1 LHDAVDTRPRDRR
14 GNGAGRS
21 AHALTYG
28 PATHYP
34 VGYQPNSVA
43 VGDFNKDGNPDL
55 AVANES
61 VPGRVSILLGDGT
74 GAFSGPT
81 NYTVENDA
89 FWVAV
94 GDFNEDTNP
103 DLAVASVRGS
113 EGISIL
119 LGNGDGTFTT
129 GSHSATGETYSL
141 AVGDFNGDHHL
152 DIVSSEHGDLTPG
165 INYIAGHGDGTFS
178 APVHYNGE
186 SLYVA
191 AGDVNG
197 DGNLDIVDTNYDS
210 SNNTQNTG
218 VLLGDGAGNFGP
230 RINTVSATGPPAL
243 GDLNKDGKL
252 DAAVTDG
259 QQNLYVLLGD
269 GTGSFTVTTGF
280 QAPGLHTFL
289 TIADFNQDGN
299 PDVGVLDS
307 YFTTVGVAFGNGT
320 GALTHP
326 TTWPTHD
333 PPAGTSFGMAVAD
346 FNHDGKLDFAAS
358 GRDGPNDVSILLN
371 RTGTFYPRPKGATP
385 MVVSLV
391 PAYNACAS
399 PNNTHGAPLAYG
411 SCSSPSWTSQT
422 LTVGTPDANGA
433 AANSVASVRFD
444 VKASPSDVAIKTS
457 ISDVRCTFASLTT
470 CGATNQAAGP
480 DYIGEVQVATT
491 RRITDRLSYVD
502 GVDQDQGTTQDAPFA
517 VTVPCVSTSDKK
529 IGSTCASTTTANAV
543 LPGSVQAGARAV
555 WQLDKV
561 QVFDGGADGDADT
574 PGDNTLYMD
583 QGVFVP

>member
-1 LHDAVDTRPRDRR
+1 LLLVVALAFAVPP
-14 GNGAGRS
+14 

-28 PATHYP
+28 AATHYP
-34 VGYQPNSVA
+34 VGRQPNSVA

-61 VPGRVSILLGDGT
+61 IPGEVSIVLGDGT

-81 NYTVENDA
+81 NYTVESDA

-94 GDFNEDTNP
+94 GDFNEDTKL
-103 DLAVASVRGS
+103 DLAVASVGGS
-113 EGISIL
+113 RGISIL

-129 GSHSATGETYSL
+129 GPHLNTGETYSL
-141 AVGDFNGDHHL
+141 AVGDFSGDHHL
-152 DIVSSEHGDLTPG
+152 DIVSGESGDGFAG
-165 INYIAGHGDGTFS
+165 INYAAGHGDGTFN
-178 APVHYNGE
+178 AAVHYDDGG
-186 SLYVA
+186 LLQYVA

-197 DGNLDIVDTNYDS
+197 DGKLDIVDTNQNF
-210 SNNTQNTG
+210 SNSTENTG
-218 VLLGDGAGNFGP
+218 VLLGDGTGNFGP
-230 RINTVSATGPPAL
+230 PIDSVSGASGAPAL

-252 DAAVTDG
+252 DVVAG
-259 QQNLYVLLGD
+259 NGEYLYVMLGN
-269 GTGSFTVTTGF
+269 GTGGFTVTTGF
-280 QAPGLHTFL
+280 RAPGLHFFS

-299 PDVGVLDS
+299 PDVGVLDT
-307 YFTTVGVAFGNGT
+307 YYNAVGVSFGNGT
-320 GALTHP
+320 GALTLP

-333 PPAGTSFGMAVAD
+333 PPANGNSFGMAVAD
-346 FNHDGKLDFAAS
+346 LNHDGKLDFAAS
-358 GRDGPNDVSILLN
+358 QDRPMDVSILLN

-391 PAYNACAS
+391 PAYNACTT
-399 PNNTHGAPLAYG
+399 PNNTHGAPLSFG

-444 VKASPSDVAIKTS
+444 VKASPADVAIKTS
-457 ISDVRCTFASLTT
+457 VSDVRCIFANLTT

-480 DYIGEVQVATT
+480 DYIGEVQVAPM
-491 RRITDRLSYVD
+491 RRITDRLNYVD
-502 GVDQDQGTTQDAPFA
+502 GVDKEQGTTQDAPFA
-517 VTVPCVSTSDKK
+517 ITVPCVSTSDKK

-555 WQLDKV
+555 WQLDKL
-561 QVFDGGADGDADT
+561 QVFDGGADGDAET
-574 PGDNTLYMD
+574 PADNTLYMD